1 MYIYNTPF
9 WGCSFNHMA
18 EIEEEEKAG
27 EWLILYL
34 LVPPVG

>member
-1 MYIYNTPF
+1 MT
-9 WGCSFNHMA
+9 SSLNHMA
-18 EIEEEEKAG
+18 KIEEEEKAG